1 MRGLSKVAILSV
13 AVIAI
18 GGQLFA
24 PRIRSDEDIQKDQFI
39 ERSKAV
45 IGRDWTGEESY
56 QFQTTYIIPEAI
68 KSRLTTAQID
78 EFFGGQD
85 TIVGKKYREALE
97 KLAAK

>member
-1 MRGLSKVAILSV
+1 MRGLSKMAVLSV

-24 PRIRSDEDIQKDQFI
+24 PRIPNFAGDERTAFI
-39 ERSKAV
+39 ASSKAV
-45 IGRDWTGEESY
+45 IGRDWTDAEVSE
-56 QFQTTYIIPEAI
+56 FQTSHIIPEAI

-85 TIVGKKYREALE
+85 KRAATEYREALE
-97 KLAAK
+97 KLAGK